1 MIRLRIVA
9 ALVAAGALAACGR
22 DAAGPSTQLRSDEA
36 QTLALGLAG
45 SARPYNGSSM
55 AASGDVVASSV
66 AATAPFSISVDESLP
81 CPKGGTLAVKAT
93 TSGQFGR
100 QPFALTADMTG
111 TIAPNACAWHVK
123 AGTLTVTGDPN
134 VAVTAHVAA
143 GAVPNP
149 GVDTFS
155 AKGTLDWSTS
165 DGRSG
170 TCAIDYAATGDFG
183 ANTRTV
189 RGTICGNSFD
199 FTGTLF

>member
-22 DAAGPSTQLRSDEA
+22 DAAGPSSQMRSDEA

-45 SARPYNGSSM
+45 SARAFNGSGM
-55 AASGDVVASSV
+55 ASGDVVASSA

-93 TSGQFGR
+93 TTGQLGSR
-100 QPFALTADMTG
+100 PFALSADMTG
-111 TIAPNACAWHVK
+111 SVAPNACAWQVK

-134 VAVTAHVAA
+134 VAVTAHVAV

-155 AKGTLDWSTS
+155 AKGALGWSTS

-170 TCAIDYAATGDFG
+170 TCAIDYTATGDFG

-189 RGTICGNSFD
+189 RGTICGNSFN